1 MKPKKKFLYK
11 ILLPKKK
18 KYIYPLLDKG
28 LSKKDL
34 NEGIKILKSGNIT
47 MGLKTQ
53 KFENIFKKKLKTNYA
68 LMVNSGSSAN
78 LLAAFASCNPLRKNR
93 FKQGDQALI
102 QALCWPTSL
111 WPLVQTGLKIN
122 FIDVDPL
129 TLNVSAED
137 LIKKVTNK
145 TKLILIINVLG
156 MSPDIKKI
164 RDFCKRKKI
173 ILIEDNCESL
183 GARYKNKYLGSF
195 GDFGTF
201 SFFYSHQIT
210 SGEGGM
216 IVCNNDKD
224 YEILFALRSHGWLGG
239 TRFYPRRLKN
249 FNYYAKKYPSLDPRY
264 IFVNSGFN
272 LRPTDIQ
279 AAIGLNQF
287 NRLKQLIR
295 NRKQNRK
302 LIITCLKKDKRWNNQ
317 FEFIEPAKNINP
329 SWMGLP
335 VIINEKYKMQKM
347 KFLSYL
353 DARGIETRPIISGAF
368 TNQPATKLYN
378 LNPSKKKFD
387 NAKSVQELGFL
398 IGLHQKKI
406 TKENLSLIKNS
417 FLNIDKV

>member
-1 MKPKKKFLYK
+1 MNLFKQALIKKNYK
-11 ILLPKKK
+11 YK
-18 KYIYPLLDKG
+18 LLDEG
-28 LSKKDL
+28 ISKKD
-34 NEGIKILKSGNIT
+34 ILKAKNVLDSGQIT
-47 MGLKTQ
+47 MASNTK
-53 KFENIFKKKLKTNYA
+53 KFEETFAKNLGVKHA

-78 LLAAFASCNPLRKNR
+78 LLAIFAAGNPLRQNR
-93 FKQGDQALI
+93 LKKGDEVI
-102 QALCWPTSL
+102 IPVLCWSTSL
-111 WPLVQTGLKIN
+111 WPLVQFGLKPV
-122 FIDVDPL
+122 FIDIDPK
-129 TLNVSAED
+129 TLNVDTNELINKIGPKTRCIFLVNVHGNSCD
-137 LIKKVTNK
+137 LFKIKN
-145 TKLILIINVLG
+145 IA
-156 MSPDIKKI
+156 KK
-164 RDFCKRKKI
+164 KKI

-183 GARYKNKYLGSF
+183 GSKLKNKHLGTF

-335 VIINEKYKMQKM
+335 VIINEKYKIQKM

-387 NAKSVQELGFL
+387 NAQSVQELGFL
-398 IGLHQKKI
+398 IGLHQRKI

>member
-1 MKPKKKFLYK
+1 MNLFKQTLIKKNYK
-11 ILLPKKK
+11 YK
-18 KYIYPLLDKG
+18 LLDEG
-28 LSKKDL
+28 ISKKD
-34 NEGIKILKSGNIT
+34 ILKAKNVLDSGQIT
-47 MGLKTQ
+47 MASNTK
-53 KFENIFKKKLKTNYA
+53 KFEETFAKNLGVKHA

-78 LLAAFASCNPLRKNR
+78 LLAIFAAGNPLRQNR
-93 FKQGDQALI
+93 LKKGDEVI
-102 QALCWPTSL
+102 IPVLCWSTSL
-111 WPLVQTGLKIN
+111 WPLVQFGLKPV
-122 FIDVDPL
+122 FIDIDPK
-129 TLNVSAED
+129 TLNVDTNELINKIGPKTRCIFLVNVHGNSCD
-137 LIKKVTNK
+137 LFKIKN
-145 TKLILIINVLG
+145 IA
-156 MSPDIKKI
+156 KK
-164 RDFCKRKKI
+164 KKI

-183 GARYKNKYLGSF
+183 GSKLKNKHLGTF

-347 KFLSYL
+347 RFLSYL

-368 TNQPATKLYN
+368 TNQPAIKLYN

-387 NAKSVQELGFL
+387 NAQSVQELGFL
-398 IGLHQKKI
+398 IGLHQRKI

>member
-1 MKPKKKFLYK
+1 MNLFKKTLIRKNYRYK
-11 ILLPKKK
+11 
-18 KYIYPLLDKG
+18 LLDDG
-28 LSKKDL
+28 ISKEDISKAKNVL
-34 NEGIKILKSGNIT
+34 NSKQIT
-47 MGLKTQ
+47 MASQTRNFEE
-53 KFENIFKKKLKTNYA
+53 KFAKKLGTKHA

-78 LLAAFASCNPLRKNR
+78 LLAIFAAGNPLRKNR
-93 FKQGDQALI
+93 LKKGDEVI
-102 QALCWPTSL
+102 IPVLCWSTSL
-111 WPLVQTGLKIN
+111 WPLVQFGLKPV
-122 FIDVDPL
+122 FIDIDPR
-129 TLNVSAED
+129 TLNVNED
-137 LIKKVTNK
+137 ELIKK
-145 TKLILIINVLG
+145 INSRTRCIFLVNVHGNSCDLFKVR
-156 MSPDIKKI
+156 SIAKK
-164 RDFCKRKKI
+164 KKI

-183 GARYKNKYLGSF
+183 GSKLKNKFLGTF

-216 IVCNNDKD
+216 IVCNNDED

-239 TRFYPRRLKN
+239 TRFYPRRLKTY
-249 FNYYAKKYPSLDPRY
+249 NYYAKRYPSLDPRY

-287 NRLKQLIR
+287 KRLNKLIV

-302 LIITCLKKDKRWNNQ
+302 QIIDTLKKDNRWRDQ
-317 FEFIEPAKNINP
+317 FHFIGPSKNIDP

-335 VIINEKYKMQKM
+335 IILAKKYKKQKM

-353 DARGIETRPIISGAF
+353 DSRGIETRPIISGVF

-378 LNPSKKKFD
+378 LNPNQKKF
-387 NAKSVQELGFL
+387 NKAQSVQELGFL

-406 TKENLSLIKNS
+406 SKKNLKLIKDS
-417 FLNIDKV
+417 FFNIEKI

>member
-1 MKPKKKFLYK
+1 MSLFKKTLIKKNYNYK
-11 ILLPKKK
+11 
-18 KYIYPLLDKG
+18 LLDDG
-28 LSKKDL
+28 ISKED
-34 NEGIKILKSGNIT
+34 ILKAKNVLNSKQIT
-47 MGLKTQ
+47 MASQTR
-53 KFENIFKKKLKTNYA
+53 KFEETFAKKMGVKHA

-78 LLAAFASCNPLRKNR
+78 LLAIFAAGNPLRKN
-93 FKQGDQALI
+93 KLKKGDEVI
-102 QALCWPTSL
+102 IPVLCWSTSL
-111 WPLVQTGLKIN
+111 WPLVQFGLKPV
-122 FIDVDPL
+122 FIDIDPN
-129 TLNVSAED
+129 TLNVNED
-137 LIKKVTNK
+137 ELIKKINSK
-145 TKLILIINVLG
+145 TKCIFLVNVHGNSCDLF
-156 MSPDIKKI
+156 KI
-164 RDFCKRKKI
+164 RKIANKKKI

-183 GARYKNKYLGSF
+183 GSKLKDKHLGTF

-216 IVCNNDKD
+216 IVCNDDND

-239 TRFYPRRLKN
+239 TRFYPRRLKSY
-249 FNYYAKKYPSLDPRY
+249 NYYARKYPSLDPRY

-287 NRLKQLIR
+287 KRLNRLIL

-302 LIITCLKKDKRWNNQ
+302 LIIKTLKEDRRWKNQ
-317 FEFIEPAKNINP
+317 FKFIEPSKNINP

-335 VIINEKYKMQKM
+335 IIIDKKYKKQKM

-353 DARGIETRPIISGAF
+353 DSKGIETRPIISGAF

-378 LNPSKKKFD
+378 LNPTKRKFD
-387 NAKSVQELGFL
+387 RAQGVQELGFL

-406 TKENLSLIKNS
+406 SKDNLNLIRDS
-417 FLNIDKV
+417 FLNIEKFN

>member
-1 MKPKKKFLYK
+1 MNLFKQTLIKKNYKYKLLDEGISKEDILKAKNVLDSGQITMASNTKKFEETFAKNLGVK
-11 ILLPKKK
+11 H
-18 KYIYPLLDKG
+18 
-28 LSKKDL
+28 
-34 NEGIKILKSGNIT
+34 
-47 MGLKTQ
+47 
-53 KFENIFKKKLKTNYA
+53 A

-78 LLAAFASCNPLRKNR
+78 LLAIFAAGNPLRQNR
-93 FKQGDQALI
+93 LKKGDEVI
-102 QALCWPTSL
+102 IPVLCWSTSL
-111 WPLVQTGLKIN
+111 WPLVQFGLKPV
-122 FIDVDPL
+122 FIDIDPK
-129 TLNVSAED
+129 TLNVDTNELINKIGPKTRCIFLVNVHGNSCD
-137 LIKKVTNK
+137 LFKIKN
-145 TKLILIINVLG
+145 IA
-156 MSPDIKKI
+156 KK
-164 RDFCKRKKI
+164 KKI

-183 GARYKNKYLGSF
+183 GSKLKNKHLGTF

-302 LIITCLKKDKRWNNQ
+302 LIITCLKKDKRWKNQ
-317 FEFIEPAKNINP
+317 FEFIEPASNINP

-347 KFLSYL
+347 RFLSYL

-368 TNQPATKLYN
+368 TNQPAIKLYN

-387 NAKSVQELGFL
+387 NAQSVQELGFL
-398 IGLHQKKI
+398 IGLHQRKI

>member
-1 MKPKKKFLYK
+1 MNLFKQALIKKNYK
-11 ILLPKKK
+11 YK
-18 KYIYPLLDKG
+18 LLDEG
-28 LSKKDL
+28 ISKKD
-34 NEGIKILKSGNIT
+34 ILKAKNVLDSGQIT
-47 MGLKTQ
+47 MASNTK
-53 KFENIFKKKLKTNYA
+53 KFEETFAKNLGVKHA

-78 LLAAFASCNPLRKNR
+78 LLAIFAAGNPLRQNR
-93 FKQGDQALI
+93 LKKGDEVI
-102 QALCWPTSL
+102 IPVLCWSTSL
-111 WPLVQTGLKIN
+111 WPLVQFGLKPV
-122 FIDVDPL
+122 FIDIDPK
-129 TLNVSAED
+129 TLNVDTNELINKISPKTRCIFLVNVHGNSCD
-137 LIKKVTNK
+137 LFKIKN
-145 TKLILIINVLG
+145 IA
-156 MSPDIKKI
+156 KK
-164 RDFCKRKKI
+164 KKI

-183 GARYKNKYLGSF
+183 GSKLKNKHLGTF

-347 KFLSYL
+347 RFLSYL

-387 NAKSVQELGFL
+387 NAQSVQELGFL

>member
-1 MKPKKKFLYK
+1 MNLFKQTLIKKNYKYKLLDEGISKEDILKAKNVLDSGQITMASNTKKFEETFAKNLGVK
-11 ILLPKKK
+11 H
-18 KYIYPLLDKG
+18 
-28 LSKKDL
+28 
-34 NEGIKILKSGNIT
+34 
-47 MGLKTQ
+47 
-53 KFENIFKKKLKTNYA
+53 A

-78 LLAAFASCNPLRKNR
+78 LLAIFAAGNPLRQNR
-93 FKQGDQALI
+93 LKKGDEVI
-102 QALCWPTSL
+102 IPVLCWSTSL
-111 WPLVQTGLKIN
+111 WPLVQFGLKPV
-122 FIDVDPL
+122 FIDIDPK
-129 TLNVSAED
+129 TLNVDTNELINKIGPKTRCIFLVNVHGNSCD
-137 LIKKVTNK
+137 LFKIKN
-145 TKLILIINVLG
+145 IA
-156 MSPDIKKI
+156 KK
-164 RDFCKRKKI
+164 KKI

-183 GARYKNKYLGSF
+183 GSKLKNKHLGTF

-302 LIITCLKKDKRWNNQ
+302 LIITCLKKDKRWKNQ

-387 NAKSVQELGFL
+387 NAQSVQELGFL

>member
-1 MKPKKKFLYK
+1 MNLFKQALIKKN
-11 ILLPKKK
+11 
-18 KYIYPLLDKG
+18 YIYKLLDEG
-28 LSKKDL
+28 ISKKD
-34 NEGIKILKSGNIT
+34 ILKAKNVLDSGQIT
-47 MGLKTQ
+47 MASNTK
-53 KFENIFKKKLKTNYA
+53 KFEETFAKNLGVKHA

-78 LLAAFASCNPLRKNR
+78 LLAIFAAGNPLRQNR
-93 FKQGDQALI
+93 LKKGDEVI
-102 QALCWPTSL
+102 IPVLCWSTSL
-111 WPLVQTGLKIN
+111 WPLVQFGLKPV
-122 FIDVDPL
+122 FIDIDPK
-129 TLNVSAED
+129 TLNVDTNELINKIGPKTRCIFLVNVHGNSCD
-137 LIKKVTNK
+137 LFKIKN
-145 TKLILIINVLG
+145 IA
-156 MSPDIKKI
+156 KK
-164 RDFCKRKKI
+164 KKI

-183 GARYKNKYLGSF
+183 GSKLKNKHLGTF

-335 VIINEKYKMQKM
+335 VIINEKYKMKKM
-347 KFLSYL
+347 RFLSYL

-387 NAKSVQELGFL
+387 NAQSVQELGFL
-398 IGLHQKKI
+398 IGLHQRKI